1 MVKIHNFSPNIFY
14 AEQCNSKSSSFTKG
28 DMQLQN
34 KFDLFG
40 TFSDLPLS
48 KTQRTGTKYDIRS
61 IHRAFVSADTLYIHL
76 LFTSIVNEI

>member
-1 MVKIHNFSPNIFY
+1 MVKIPNFSPNIFY

-40 TFSDLPLS
+40 TFSDLPFPKHRGLVPS
-48 KTQRTGTKYDIRS
+48 MTSEVFTG
-61 IHRAFVSADTLYIHL
+61 L
-76 LFTSIVNEI
+76 LFQLTPYTFIYYLPV